1 MESSDLRATCSIWNF
16 KAFKDYNFKNLCLRV
31 LFHGLIYTIVAIIV
45 YYFLEPNAVQKSVCA
60 IFKEN
65 MAAMIISVFLDSLLF
80 TILAFM
86 KANCSTDS
94 TVICSLVLGAVMQ
107 TLHTMI
113 GGFSSF
119 NCHYEFLRYSTTEEA
134 VIFDPDYVLVLGP
147 AVRIAGLPQPL
158 IIDSNDDFLHFH
170 RRGTNEN
177 EEFGS
182 LKVYF
187 ERFYNVATFHRTT
200 EYFQVLQN
208 DFPIIYCFY
217 QVAFS
222 LLLVVFVLL
231 FFALCYSLYVSTA

>member
-1 MESSDLRATCSIWNF
+1 MSFSACFSEKKRILLVGQGAILDRLVE
-16 KAFKDYNFKNLCLRV
+16 V
-31 LFHGLIYTIVAIIV
+31 LNPG
-45 YYFLEPNAVQKSVCA
+45 
-60 IFKEN
+60 
-65 MAAMIISVFLDSLLF
+65 
-80 TILAFM
+80 IL
-86 KANCSTDS
+86 K
-94 TVICSLVLGAVMQ
+94 
-107 TLHTMI
+107 
-113 GGFSSF
+113 
-119 NCHYEFLRYSTTEEA
+119 CHYEFLRYSTTEEA

-158 IIDSNDDFLHFH
+158 IIGECFCFIFIIITKIFLDSNDDFLHFH